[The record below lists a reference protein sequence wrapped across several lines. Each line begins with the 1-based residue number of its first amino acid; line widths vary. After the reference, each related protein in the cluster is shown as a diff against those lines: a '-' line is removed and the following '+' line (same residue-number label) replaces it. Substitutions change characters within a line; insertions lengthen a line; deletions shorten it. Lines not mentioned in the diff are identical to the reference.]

1 MNPLDAEEPGA
12 GTHDPASIAIVLEF
26 CRERVY
32 DLITQKFCEGSSIEE
47 IARDWNMEAPGTECV
62 PVPRLILE
70 VFRYHL
76 IQSHWRSLPHD
87 A

>member
-1 MNPLDAEEPGA
+1 MKPDAATLEVDDR
-12 GTHDPASIAIVLEF
+12 DPASLAIVLEF

-32 DLITQKFCEGSSIEE
+32 DLITQKFCEGASVEE
-47 IARDWNMEAPGTECV
+47 IAGDWNMETAGTECV

-76 IQSHWRSLPHD
+76 IQSHWRNLQHD